1 MPISTAAATGVDE
14 GKLAR
19 LLARSR
25 SWRGLLGGLG
35 LVDEIRQYALLHLIV
50 VVLIIGAECV
60 AVRPGF

>member
-1 MPISTAAATGVDE
+1 MPSSTATTGVDE

-19 LLARSR
+19 LLTRSR
-25 SWRGLLGGLG
+25 GRRGLLGGLG

-60 AVRPGF
+60 TVRPGF